1 MSGFNLNQ
9 PTIVTEVKH
18 IKQIMKRVSI
28 MSEKNTEKKED
39 GRIRYTKMRIRS
51 AFYELVKEMDHDK
64 ITVTAVCKKAEI
76 NRATFYKH
84 YLDIPDLSEKL
95 QEEALQS
102 LVNKLNMASTDDN
115 VDEFVVDFLVHIRES
130 LLSESGAGL
139 FSIANSSNFISRISR
154 LLYNKFYAIIEP
166 KLPRSSETDK
176 KMMFSYIV
184 GGCAGLVD
192 YWAKTG
198 FKENEKD
205 LAKKLR
211 SISTVTINNIS

>member
-1 MSGFNLNQ
+1 MSRFTLNQ
-9 PTIVTEVKH
+9 STIITEVKYN
-18 IKQIMKRVSI
+18 KQIREKVLI
-28 MSEKNTEKKED
+28 MSEKITEKKED

-84 YLDIPDLSEKL
+84 YLDIPDLADKL
-95 QEEALQS
+95 QEEALHS
-102 LVNKLNMASTDDN
+102 LVSRLNVASTDDN
-115 VDEFVVDFLVHIRES
+115 IDDFIVDFLIHIRES
-130 LLSESGAGL
+130 LLSENGAGL
-139 FSIANSSNFISRISR
+139 FSIANSSSFISKISR

-166 KLPRSSETDK
+166 KLPGASEMDK
-176 KMMFSYIV
+176 KMIFSYIA